1 MKHSVDMV
9 VPWNQN
15 GNRLPTMQFEFRAW
29 SGECSAYLA
38 LRYSRVSGRIGT
50 EAIDAR
56 GDVSL
61 LAGLSR
67 LAGRVAGSDVPLS
80 LSQSDDG
87 RATVRVLCALLSAAG
102 CAVSPETVLEAAD
115 DLCAAYRREERTL
128 SVA

>member
-15 GNRLPTMQFEFRAW
+15 GNRLPMVQFEFRAS

-38 LRYSRVSGRIGT
+38 LRYSRISGRLGT

-56 GDVSL
+56 GDVGL

-67 LAGRVAGSDVPLS
+67 LAGRVAGSDVRLT
-80 LSQSDDG
+80 LAQSDDG
-87 RATVRVLCALLSAAG
+87 MATVRELCALLSAAG
-102 CAVSPETVLEAAD
+102 CAVSPETVLAAAE
-115 DLCAAYRREERTL
+115 DLCAAYRREHRTL
-128 SVA
+128 AVA